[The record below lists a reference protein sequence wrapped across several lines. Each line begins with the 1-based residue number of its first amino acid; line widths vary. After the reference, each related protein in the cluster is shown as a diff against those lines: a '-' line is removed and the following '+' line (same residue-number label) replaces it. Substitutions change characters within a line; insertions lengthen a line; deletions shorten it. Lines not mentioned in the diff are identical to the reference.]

1 MKTIKLDM
9 YIKYGLVLVSL
20 FLMVISFT
28 SCAKKITFL
37 TSKVVPAARGDVMV
51 KKDKNKNYDI
61 KLELSYLAEP
71 NRLLPPKN
79 AYVVWLVSDESDIP
93 INLGQI
99 VGTSKLNIK
108 FETVS
113 SSKPKRIFITAEED
127 PSIQYPGDMVVL
139 ESNNF

>member
-9 YIKYGLVLVSL
+9 YIKYGLVLISL
-20 FLMVISFT
+20 VFLVLSFS